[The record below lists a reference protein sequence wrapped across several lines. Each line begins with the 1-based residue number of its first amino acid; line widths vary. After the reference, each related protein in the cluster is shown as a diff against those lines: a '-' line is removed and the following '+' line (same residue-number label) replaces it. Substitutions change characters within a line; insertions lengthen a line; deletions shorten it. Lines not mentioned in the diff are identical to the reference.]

1 MAKSEATA
9 ETLQLYAA
17 LLASVGLEQKGKNM
31 PYTSMNGNMYS
42 FVAKEGY
49 VGIRLSKEDFD
60 EQAFLKLPWQSGGLG
75 LALFEQLS
83 ASKELIVLEE
93 KEDIDNVE
101 DLLFLILSLRISQLL
116 LLLRKLFHTAL
127 NKEKELPI
135 HYSRL
140 PGPEQALRAPPISLS
155 L

>member
-60 EQAFLKLPWQSGGLG
+60 EFIQRYDAQQAISYGAKMHGYVHVPSEVLHQTEELAEYMKRSHEYAKTLKPK
-75 LALFEQLS
+75 AT
-83 ASKELIVLEE
+83 K
-93 KEDIDNVE
+93 K
-101 DLLFLILSLRISQLL
+101 
-116 LLLRKLFHTAL
+116 K
-127 NKEKELPI
+127 K
-135 HYSRL
+135 
-140 PGPEQALRAPPISLS
+140 
-155 L
+155 